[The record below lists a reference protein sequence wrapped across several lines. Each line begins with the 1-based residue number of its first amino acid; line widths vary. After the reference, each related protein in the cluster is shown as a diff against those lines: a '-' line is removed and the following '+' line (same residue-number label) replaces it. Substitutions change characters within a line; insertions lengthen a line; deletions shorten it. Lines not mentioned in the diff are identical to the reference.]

1 MKLVCLGSGSKGNCY
16 LLENEKECLVIEA
29 GLPFRDVKK
38 ALNFNIQKIV
48 GVCVSHRHFD
58 HSKYAG
64 EYEKA
69 GIPVYKP
76 YEGKPKYEAFGG
88 FKISAFPIVHD
99 VPCYGFFISHKN
111 FGNLLYASDTEYIRY
126 RFNGEFA
133 LNHILVEANYE
144 DELIDWS
151 APKYTHVKQGHMS
164 IQTTIDFLKA
174 NDNPG
179 LFNVVLLHLS
189 DTNSDERKFKQMA
202 KDALV
207 EVPVYIARPGLEIE
221 LRDTPF

>member
-1 MKLVCLGSGSKGNCY
+1 MRLVCLGSGSKGNCY
-16 LLENEKECLVIEA
+16 LLEGEKECLVIEA

-58 HSKYAG
+58 HSWYAG

-76 YEGKPKYEAFGG
+76 YERKPKYEAFGG
-88 FKISAFPIVHD
+88 FKISAFPMIHD
-99 VPCYGFFISHKN
+99 VPCYGFFISHKD
-111 FGNLLYASDTEYIRY
+111 FGNLLYASDTEYIQY
-126 RFNGEFA
+126 RFNGDFA
-133 LNHILVEANYE
+133 LNHILVEANYSK
-144 DELIDWS
+144 DLIS
-151 APKYTHVKQGHMS
+151 HGANREHVLKGHLE
-164 IQTTIDFLKA
+164 IGTTVDFLKA
-174 NDNPG
+174 NDNEN

-189 DTNSDERKFKQMA
+189 DRASNAKMFRQAA
-202 KDALV
+202 KDAV
-207 EVPVYIARPGLEIE
+207 QYADVYVADAGLEIE